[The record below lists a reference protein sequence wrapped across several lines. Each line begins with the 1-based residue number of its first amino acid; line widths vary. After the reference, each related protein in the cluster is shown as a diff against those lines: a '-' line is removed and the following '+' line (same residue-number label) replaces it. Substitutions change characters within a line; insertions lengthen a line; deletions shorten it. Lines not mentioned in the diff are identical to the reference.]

1 MIKWLVR
8 IGCAIG
14 ALLIVAVFVLLAL
27 GGGREVARCDQ
38 AVTLPRPAAVV
49 FPWLVESALRKR
61 WQGGLTESVPIGNAA
76 APDAATQDSAA
87 RVGARSREVV
97 VVDGERFELVAT
109 LTALEPPRRLG
120 VHLESPL
127 FTDELEMTLEDAGE
141 GASRL
146 SYRSAARYNSLLLRL
161 LSPLITQKAEAKLT
175 ADLERLRTELLA
187 QPAQPPGTALRPV
200 TSLGHGCCAPDPTT
214 NPTASPPPGSVA
226 QPAPAAP
233 GR

>member
-8 IGCAIG
+8 IGCALG
-14 ALLIVAVFVLLAL
+14 ALLIFAVFVLLAL

-49 FPWLVESALRKR
+49 FPWLVEPSLRKR
-61 WQGGLTESVPIGNAA
+61 WQGGLIESVPMG
-76 APDAATQDSAA
+76 DAAA

-97 VVDGERFELVAT
+97 VVDGERFELTAT
-109 LTALEPPRRLG
+109 LAALEPPRRIG

-127 FTDELEMTLEDAGE
+127 FTDELEMTLEDAGD

-146 SYRSAARYNSLLLRL
+146 SYRSAVRYGSLLLRL
-161 LSPLITQKAEAKLT
+161 LSPLIAQKAEAKLT
-175 ADLERLRTELLA
+175 ADLDRLRTELLA

-214 NPTASPPPGSVA
+214 NPTADPTASPAPGATA

>member
-8 IGCAIG
+8 IGCTIG

-27 GGGREVARCDQ
+27 GGGREVARCEMT
-38 AVTLPRPAAVV
+38 VTLPRPAAVV
-49 FPWLVESALRKR
+49 FPWLVEPSLRKR
-61 WQGGLTESVPIGNAA
+61 WQGGLTESVPLGGG
-76 APDAATQDSAA
+76 DGDGA

-97 VVDGERFELVAT
+97 VIDGERCEMQAT

-120 VHLESPL
+120 VLLESPQ
-127 FTDELEMTLEDAGE
+127 FTDELEATLEDAGE

-146 SYRSAARYNSLLLRL
+146 SYRSAARYRSLLVRL
-161 LSPLITQKAEAKLT
+161 LSPLINQKAEAKLAT
-175 ADLERLRTELLA
+175 DLDRLRTELLA

-200 TSLGHGCCAPDPTT
+200 TTLGHGCCAPDPTT
-214 NPTASPPPGSVA
+214 NPTANPTTTPATGSTP

>member
-27 GGGREVARCDQ
+27 GGGREVARCDKT
-38 AVTLPRPAAVV
+38 VTLPRPAAVV
-49 FPWLVESALRKR
+49 FPWLVEPSLRKR
-61 WQGGLTESVPIGNAA
+61 WQGGLTESVPLGG
-76 APDAATQDSAA
+76 DGDDGGEGA

-97 VVDGERFELVAT
+97 VLDGERFEMQAT

-127 FTDELEMTLEDAGE
+127 FTDELEVTLEDAGE

-146 SYRSAARYNSLLLRL
+146 SYRSAARYRSLLVRL
-161 LSPLITQKAEAKLT
+161 LSPLITQKAEAKLG
-175 ADLERLRTELLA
+175 ADLERLRTELLT

-200 TSLGHGCCAPDPTT
+200 TTLGHGCCAPDPTAKPAAT
-214 NPTASPPPGSVA
+214 SPTA
-226 QPAPAAP
+226 APVPQATP
-233 GR
+233 TR